1 MHVINVPVDD
11 DAGSPGC
18 TVRARHIV
26 AINHTQFV
34 LVITEPKLA
43 VAWSFKIRLDTQ
55 EVGVPLPRRR
65 MICGEKTDGTQSTQR
80 LWCCH
85 TALLLYV
92 SLRSLSFLA
101 PSRRQRIT

>member
-26 AINHTQFV
+26 AINHTQFM

-43 VAWSFKIRLDTQ
+43 VSWSFKIRLHNQ
-55 EVGVPLPRRR
+55 EVGLPLPRRR
-65 MICGEKTDGTQSTQR
+65 MIYGEKTDGTQSARR

-85 TALLLYV
+85 TTLPLHA
-92 SLRSLSFLA
+92 A
-101 PSRRQRIT
+101 PMSIAFRAPPPRRRIT